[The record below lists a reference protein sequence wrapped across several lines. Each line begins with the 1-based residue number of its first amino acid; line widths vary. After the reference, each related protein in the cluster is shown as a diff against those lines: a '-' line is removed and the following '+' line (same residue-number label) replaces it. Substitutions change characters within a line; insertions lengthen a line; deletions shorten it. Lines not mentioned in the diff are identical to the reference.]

1 MNARADIRRAD
12 GPALKTIA
20 HVAACIMLAF
30 AQTAAAQTSW
40 PERSVRLILPFPAGS
55 ATDVAMRLI
64 ETALTPRLGQP
75 VVIDN
80 RSGASGAIGVDA
92 VAKAQPDG
100 YTTGLVTVS
109 THAVAPALGKKLPY
123 DPIADLTPLGMVGST
138 PYVLVAY
145 PGLGVKTLKELL
157 ALAKAKPG
165 HLNYGSAGPA
175 SMAHL
180 AAALLAVEAGVDLVH
195 VPYRSSA
202 HAVTDI
208 MAGRVEMQ
216 FATIPPSLELIATDK
231 LTALAVSGARRS
243 PTLPDVPT
251 VAEQGVAG
259 FEAALW
265 MGLVMPPKTP
275 PDIAQKFNVALN
287 AVLADPKVR
296 AALLVQGVET
306 EPGPPE
312 ALLQRIR
319 TDMARWRDVIAK
331 AGIKG
336 E

>member
-1 MNARADIRRAD
+1 MKAIDKPTSCGSAMVRLLGLAAASLLLATQARAQA
-12 GPALKTIA
+12 
-20 HVAACIMLAF
+20 
-30 AQTAAAQTSW
+30 W
-40 PERSVRLILPFPAGS
+40 PERSVRLVVPFPAGS

-64 ETALTPRLGQP
+64 ETALTPRLGHP
-75 VVIDN
+75 VVVDN

-100 YTTGLVTVS
+100 YMVGLVTVS
-109 THAVAPALGKKLPY
+109 THAVAPGLGKKLPY
-123 DPIADLTPLGMVGST
+123 DPLADLTPVGMVGST

-145 PGLGVKTLKELL
+145 PGLGVGNLKELL

-165 HLNYGSAGPA
+165 SLNYGSAGPA

-180 AAALLAVEAGVDLVH
+180 AAALLAVEAGVELVH

-208 MAGRVEMQ
+208 MAGRVQMQ

-231 LTALAVSGARRS
+231 LKAIAVSSRQRS
-243 PTLPDVPT
+243 RTLPQVAT
-251 VAEQGVAG
+251 VAEQGIAG
-259 FEAALW
+259 FEASLW
-265 MGLVMPPKTP
+265 MALVMPPKTP
-275 PDIAQKFNVALN
+275 VEIARKLNAALN
-287 AVLADPKVR
+287 AVLSDAKMRD
-296 AALLVQGVET
+296 ALLVQGLEV

-312 ALLQRIR
+312 ALMQRIR
-319 TDMARWRDVIAK
+319 ADMDKWRAVIAK
-331 AGIKG
+331 AGIKA